1 MNAPTTG
8 WENTAVS
15 PLDRNQQ
22 RDEQPSTGRLLDEA
36 VVQPIPQGNLAR
48 GIVWADVLADIAAD
62 EEARRRRRDDDLP
75 EAA

>member
-1 MNAPTTG
+1 M
-8 WENTAVS
+8 S
-15 PLDRNQQ
+15 PFDRNPQ

>member
-1 MNAPTTG
+1 M
-8 WENTAVS
+8 S
-15 PLDRNQQ
+15 PFDRIQQ
-22 RDEQPSTGRLLDEA
+22 RDEQASTGRLLDEA

-62 EEARRRRRDDDLP
+62 EEARRRRRDDELP